1 MVSFSL
7 QHALSSGHSQRI
19 LESFLYQFK
28 NLEFTK
34 QIKILKQ
41 SLTKNGKIAKTGN
54 TQVFPHKCNPTAL
67 YLKTLSG
74 WDFESCSERSFFG
87 NFLRLSIIIF
97 FVSNFCLQNKQ
108 FMLIAISFQFQLEIR
123 FWVSSRFLCLQETL
137 KTFNYLT

>member
-41 SLTKNGKIAKTGN
+41 SFKVAKNGKIAKTGN
-54 TQVFPHKCNPTAL
+54 TEWFSHINV
-67 YLKTLSG
+67 TLQH
-74 WDFESCSERSFFG
+74 
-87 NFLRLSIIIF
+87 SI
-97 FVSNFCLQNKQ
+97 
-108 FMLIAISFQFQLEIR
+108 
-123 FWVSSRFLCLQETL
+123 
-137 KTFNYLT
+137 